1 MRCKYCIDLVSS
13 LAGIVLLSPLFVGIA
28 VWIRVDSAGPVFF
41 RQVRVGRHGRPF
53 RIFKF
58 RTMYADAEARGR
70 MITVGDDPRITR
82 AGRFLR
88 KFKLDE
94 LPQLFN
100 VVKGEMS
107 LVGPRPEVPRYV
119 EFYPEEIRT
128 QVLSIRPG
136 ITDIASILYKD
147 ENTVLGDATDPEAT
161 YVTVVLPEKLK
172 HYVRY
177 VSERTLWLDFKII
190 LMTLREISREGSLVR
205 EAGRKPEKEPYA

>member
-1 MRCKYCIDLVSS
+1 MRGKHFFDIVFS
-13 LAGIVLLSPLFVGIA
+13 LAGLVILLPLFVVIA
-28 VWIRVDSAGPVFF
+28 VWIRIDSAGPIFF
-41 RQVRVGRHGRPF
+41 RQIRIGRHGRPF

-58 RTMYADAEARGR
+58 RTMHADAESRGR
-70 MITVGDDPRITR
+70 KITVGDDPRITR
-82 AGRFLR
+82 VGHFLR

-128 QVLSIRPG
+128 QVLSVRPG

-147 ENTVLGDATDPEAT
+147 ENTMLAGAADPEAT

-172 HYVRY
+172 HSVQY

-190 LMTLREISREGSLVR
+190 LITLMEVFRGGCPVR

>member
-1 MRCKYCIDLVSS
+1 MRGKHLFDLVCS
-13 LAGIVLLSPLFVGIA
+13 LVGLVLLTPLFAGIA

-58 RTMYADAEARGR
+58 RTMYTNAEARGR
-70 MITVGDDPRITR
+70 KITVGDDPRITR

-128 QVLSIRPG
+128 LVLSVRPG

-147 ENTVLGDATDPEAT
+147 ENTVLAGAGDPEAT
-161 YVTVVLPEKLK
+161 YVNVVLPEKLK
-172 HYVRY
+172 HYARY

-190 LMTLREISREGSLVR
+190 LMTLREILRRGESGKRSRAKTG
-205 EAGRKPEKEPYA
+205 EAT

>member
-1 MRCKYCIDLVSS
+1 MRGKHIFDFVSS
-13 LAGIVLLSPLFVGIA
+13 LVGLVFLSPLFVVIA
-28 VWIRVDSAGPVFF
+28 VWIRIGSSGPVFF
-41 RQVRVGRHGRPF
+41 RQVRVGCHGRPF

-70 MITVGDDPRITR
+70 KITVGDDPRITP
-82 AGRFLR
+82 AGCFLR

-100 VVKGEMS
+100 VIKGEMS

-119 EFYPEEIRT
+119 ELYPEEIRR

-136 ITDIASILYKD
+136 ITDFASILYKD
-147 ENTVLGDATDPEAT
+147 ESTVLAGTADPDSA
-161 YVTVVLPEKLK
+161 YVNV
-172 HYVRY
+172 

-190 LMTLREISREGSLVR
+190 LLTLMEIIRSG
-205 EAGRKPEKEPYA
+205 KPENRLNS

>member
-1 MRCKYCIDLVSS
+1 MKRAFDLFFGSMG
-13 LAGIVLLSPLFVGIA
+13 LFLLFPLFFVAGVA
-28 VWIRVDSAGPVFF
+28 IRFDSAGPVFF

-70 MITVGDDPRITR
+70 KITVGDDPRITR

-100 VVKGEMS
+100 VLKGEMS

-119 EFYPEEIRT
+119 EFYPEEIRK
-128 QVLSIRPG
+128 QILSIRPG
-136 ITDIASILYKD
+136 ITDFASIMYKD
-147 ENTVLGDATDPEAT
+147 ESTVLSGAADPEAT
-161 YVTVVLPEKLK
+161 YVNVILPEKLK

-177 VSERTLWLDFKII
+177 VYERTLWLDFKIVLLT
-190 LMTLREISREGSLVR
+190 LMEVLRRG
-205 EAGRKPEKEPYA
+205 EAGTKSRAD

>member
-1 MRCKYCIDLVSS
+1 MISKRLFDLFFS
-13 LAGIVLLSPLFVGIA
+13 LTGLLLLMPVYLPIAIWVRLDSP
-28 VWIRVDSAGPVFF
+28 GPVFF
-41 RQVRVGRHGRPF
+41 RQVRVGQFGNPF

-100 VVKGEMS
+100 VIRGEMS

-119 EFYPEEIRT
+119 KFYPEEIRT

-136 ITDIASILYKD
+136 ITDIASILYKG
-147 ENTVLGDATDPEAT
+147 ENTVLAGAADPEAT
-161 YVTVVLPEKLK
+161 YVNVVLPEKLK

-177 VSERTLWLDFKII
+177 VSERTLWLDFKIVM
-190 LMTLREISREGSLVR
+190 MTLREIFRRGESGERSRG
-205 EAGRKPEKEPYA
+205 K

>member
-1 MRCKYCIDLVSS
+1 MRCKYCFDLVSS
-13 LAGIVLLSPLFVGIA
+13 LTGLVLLSPLFVVIA

-58 RTMYADAEARGR
+58 RTMSADAEARGR
-70 MITVGDDPRITR
+70 TITVGDDPRITR

-100 VVKGEMS
+100 VIRGEMS

-147 ENTVLGDATDPEAT
+147 ENTVLAGAADPEAT
-161 YVTVVLPEKLK
+161 YVNVVLPEKLK

-177 VSERTLWLDFKII
+177 VSERSLWLDFKIVM
-190 LMTLREISREGSLVR
+190 MTLREIFRRGESGERSRGE
-205 EAGRKPEKEPYA
+205 

>member
-1 MRCKYCIDLVSS
+1 MMGKLLFDLVCS
-13 LAGIVLLSPLFVGIA
+13 LAGLVLLSPLFVGIA
-28 VWIRVDSAGPVFF
+28 VWIRVDSGGAVFF
-41 RQVRVGRHGRPF
+41 RQVRVGRYGRAF
-53 RIFKF
+53 MIFKF

-70 MITVGDDPRITR
+70 KITVGEDPRITR

-88 KFKLDE
+88 KFKIDE

-119 EFYPEEIRT
+119 EYYPEEVRR

-136 ITDIASILYKD
+136 ITDFASILYKD
-147 ENTVLGDATDPEAT
+147 ENTVLAGAADPEAT
-161 YVTVVLPEKLK
+161 YVNVVLPEKLK

-190 LMTLREISREGSLVR
+190 LLTLREILRRGEPGKRSRAETGT
-205 EAGRKPEKEPYA
+205 

>member
-1 MRCKYCIDLVSS
+1 
-13 LAGIVLLSPLFVGIA
+13 
-28 VWIRVDSAGPVFF
+28 
-41 RQVRVGRHGRPF
+41 
-53 RIFKF
+53 
-58 RTMYADAEARGR
+58 

-100 VVKGEMS
+100 VVRGEMS

-128 QVLSIRPG
+128 QVLSVRPG
-136 ITDIASILYKD
+136 ITDIASILYKN
-147 ENTVLGDATDPEAT
+147 ENIVLAGAADPEAT
-161 YVTVVLPEKLK
+161 YVNVVLPEKLK

-177 VSERTLWLDFKII
+177 VSERTLWLDFKIVM
-190 LMTLREISREGSLVR
+190 MTLREIFRRGESGERSRGE
-205 EAGRKPEKEPYA
+205 